1 MKTTIKSKSTLAL
14 TGVLAI
20 GCASATLATA
30 EEPSPDATCHGQ
42 AATIIGTGG
51 NDVISDE
58 TTDLGRNPVIV
69 LGEGADELRVGL
81 SYASLDSL
89 TVCAGPGDDAVEV
102 YDGVGGRADMLL
114 DGGTDDDF
122 VGYNGDSFYSN
133 VASMSV
139 IGGDGD
145 DELRGGNDDD
155 RLNAGRGDDR
165 VYGVGGIDRIVG
177 GEGDDSLYGER
188 GSDTLLGG
196 RGFDLLVGDKAG
208 FPDGTDRANGG
219 ANRDRCEAE
228 IKKDCER

>member
-1 MKTTIKSKSTLAL
+1 MKTQFKCKSTLAL
-14 TGVLAI
+14 TGVLTF
-20 GCASATLATA
+20 GCAAATVAAA

-42 AATIIGTGG
+42 AATYIGTGG

-58 TTDLGRNPVIV
+58 TTDLGRNPVFV

-89 TVCAGPGDDAVEV
+89 TVCAGPGSDSVEV
-102 YDGVGGRADMLL
+102 YDGIGGRTDMLL

-122 VGYNGDSFYSN
+122 VGNNDDSRYSYL
-133 VASMSV
+133 AAMTL
-139 IGGDGD
+139 IGGGGD

-165 VYGVGGIDRIVG
+165 VFGVGGIDRIVG
-177 GEGDDSLYGER
+177 GEGDDSLHGER
-188 GSDTLLGG
+188 GSDTLFGG
-196 RGFDLLVGDKAG
+196 RGFDFLEGDNPG
-208 FPDGTDRANGG
+208 FPNGADVANGG

-228 IKKDCER
+228 IEKHCES

>member
-1 MKTTIKSKSTLAL
+1 MKTTLKTKSALAL
-14 TGVLAI
+14 AGALTI
-20 GCASATLATA
+20 GCGTAAVAIA

-42 AATIIGTGG
+42 TATIIGTGG

-89 TVCAGPGDDAVEV
+89 TVCAGPGDDSVEV
-102 YDGVGGRADMLL
+102 YGGVGGRAEMLL

-122 VGYNGDSFYSN
+122 VGYNGDSFYPN
-133 VASMSV
+133 VASMTV
-139 IGGDGD
+139 IGGEGD

-155 RLNAGRGDDR
+155 RLSAGRGDDR

-177 GEGDDSLYGER
+177 GAGDDSLHGER

-196 RGFDLLVGDKAG
+196 RGFDLLDGDKAG
-208 FPDGTDRANGG
+208 FPDGTDLANGG
-219 ANRDRCEAE
+219 ANSDRCEAE